1 MASRWGH
8 GSLRLLEQAVC
19 ELGLAEQGRQG
30 EKSVCLEPS
39 PVLWD
44 LANHEARK
52 GGGTRHGRWHATGPG
67 YPAGSRDW
75 PWPLPRHSPGGMARR
90 GDASGRP
97 LKQSGQ
103 HVARRW
109 VQTLMPSQG
118 TSMQPAVPRH
128 RVRKT
133 LDA

>member
-1 MASRWGH
+1 M
-8 GSLRLLEQAVC
+8 GSGVPQRLLEQAVC
-19 ELGLAEQGRQG
+19 ERGAVGRQG
-30 EKSVCLEPS
+30 EKPVRLEPS

-52 GGGTRHGRWHATGPG
+52 GVAPTMA
-67 YPAGSRDW
+67 
-75 PWPLPRHSPGGMARR
+75 GGMPQGQGTLQAAGTGQSHLPGAVPVGWR
-90 GDASGRP
+90 GLRTLAERP
-97 LKQSGQ
+97 LKQSRQ

-109 VQTLMPSQG
+109 VQTLMPSRG
-118 TSMQPAVPRH
+118 TSTRPAVPQR